1 MSEPSE
7 ILKVATEP
15 STSDA
20 GFSLIEALVVLAIS
34 SLLLV
39 VLTDTLVA
47 SQRGHLRLED
57 HFERRG
63 EAFYLDLQ
71 MQALIDHVYVDPLL
85 SQSGWQP
92 ALNDR
97 RAPLMTSAQW
107 RQQQRDPVFQGSEA
121 TVTGEVRNILDGRG
135 AVEPF
140 QLNWVDSQSG
150 RQIRLLVGDMDVT
163 WPRHFPRGTVFRF
176 ATDSGR
182 LVEQWPVTQSPRSD
196 RVNEVSASPTLPNA
210 IHLFDKSR
218 SMTLAVYD
226 VPK

>member
-1 MSEPSE
+1 MKTPAEPP
-7 ILKVATEP
+7 K
-15 STSDA
+15 SDA

-71 MQALIDHVYVDPLL
+71 MQALIDHIYVDPLL

-107 RQQQRDPVFQGSEA
+107 RQQQRDPVFQGSET

-135 AVEPF
+135 AVETF
-140 QLNWVDSQSG
+140 RLSWVDSQSS
-150 RQIRLLVGDMDVT
+150 RQIRLIVGDMDVT
-163 WPRHFPRGTVFRF
+163 WPRQFPRSTVFRF
-176 ATDSGR
+176 FTGSGQ
-182 LVEQWPVTQSPRSD
+182 LVEQWPVTQSGRLD
-196 RVNEVSASPTLPNA
+196 RANEGSASPTLPNA
-210 IHLFDKSR
+210 IHLFDTSR

-226 VPK
+226 VPE

>member
-1 MSEPSE
+1 MTVQADSPS
-7 ILKVATEP
+7 
-15 STSDA
+15 SDA

-71 MQALIDHVYVDPLL
+71 MQALMDHIYVDPLL

-97 RAPLMTSAQW
+97 RALLMTSAQW

-121 TVTGEVRNILDGRG
+121 TVAGEVRNILDGRG

-140 QLNWVDSQSG
+140 RLSWMDSQSG
-150 RQIRLLVGDMDVT
+150 RQIRLIVGVMDVT
-163 WPRHFPRGTVFRF
+163 WPRQFPRSTVFRF
-176 ATDSGR
+176 ATDSGQ
-182 LVEQWPVTQSPRSD
+182 LVEQWPIIQSGRSS
-196 RVNEVSASPTLPNA
+196 RTNETLPTAALPNA

-226 VPK
+226 VPE